1 VRILFVD
8 DPDGL
13 SRALAAVDAP
23 VVGVDVERA
32 DAPRYFRRAALI
44 QIGVPNA
51 VVLIDSV
58 ALDPVPGLTAFLAGR
73 TAVLHAI
80 HNDLEPLR
88 AAGVD
93 AGSVEDTA
101 VAAAILGLPIGL
113 DPLLQEV
120 LGVALSADKDRFQ
133 RADWEQRPLP
143 DDMAAY
149 AAGDV
154 AHLAPLWSELHD
166 RLAATERT
174 AWYEEERD
182 HVVATAFDET
192 RDWTRTRGAGRLT
205 PGQRA
210 VLRSLWEERETIARE
225 YDLAPNRVLREPA
238 LLDLAQNPAADA
250 RDLIRR
256 NQRRGRPSRVH
267 ADRLLA
273 AAETGATADP
283 EPREAAGGRWTA
295 QQRAAY
301 DAMRRVRAERAADL
315 GLDAGVLCPS
325 RALYAPARG
334 APASSQEL
342 VEQAELR
349 RWQAGLLADVL
360 WEAYQKAM
368 TSDVADEEVDPP
380 TS

>member
-120 LGVALSADKDRFQ
+120 LGVALSARGPPPSTARHRELDV
-133 RADWEQRPLP
+133 LV
-143 DDMAAY
+143 DD
-149 AAGDV
+149 
-154 AHLAPLWSELHD
+154 
-166 RLAATERT
+166 
-174 AWYEEERD
+174 
-182 HVVATAFDET
+182 
-192 RDWTRTRGAGRLT
+192 
-205 PGQRA
+205 
-210 VLRSLWEERETIARE
+210 
-225 YDLAPNRVLREPA
+225 
-238 LLDLAQNPAADA
+238 
-250 RDLIRR
+250 
-256 NQRRGRPSRVH
+256 
-267 ADRLLA
+267 
-273 AAETGATADP
+273 
-283 EPREAAGGRWTA
+283 
-295 QQRAAY
+295 
-301 DAMRRVRAERAADL
+301 
-315 GLDAGVLCPS
+315 
-325 RALYAPARG
+325 APARG
-334 APASSQEL
+334 APASRCR
-342 VEQAELR
+342 R
-349 RWQAGLLADVL
+349 RWQAVPRVGGAEPVDDLL
-360 WEAYQKAM
+360 
-368 TSDVADEEVDPP
+368 DEHLRCARPRGQTDHVDPVEP
-380 TS
+380 GLVDLGGVVDR